1 VRVQGGRGG
10 LKEGAGVLGVR
21 ATGRAGEISGE
32 MLGGS
37 CASGIRRKRM
47 ALARGAGPSAGGGR
61 DAGEPGVGGG
71 LTSGARWQA
80 GGGRAGLDSGERT
93 GPGLLSARG
102 ATREQAGME
111 PGRVRGGTGPAREE
125 KKKRVGRLAEVV
137 GRNGFWIF
145 WVWVR
150 FFYFLF
156 SFLFLLQ
163 IKFEFKYKFEFKPHS
178 NKSMHQHEC
187 NNKNLNL

>member
-1 VRVQGGRGG
+1 MCEREGCGGDGAARWGRGVS
-10 LKEGAGVLGVR
+10 ER
-21 ATGRAGEISGE
+21 
-32 MLGGS
+32 GG
-37 CASGIRRKRM
+37 
-47 ALARGAGPSAGGGR
+47 ALAGLSGGV
-61 DAGEPGVGGG
+61 AP
-71 LTSGARWQA
+71 TSGARWQA
-80 GGGRAGLDSGERT
+80 GESGRAGLGSGERT
-93 GPGLLSARG
+93 GPGGWHCWLG
-102 ATREQAGME
+102 
-111 PGRVRGGTGPAREE
+111 RGGKGKRDGPAREE

-163 IKFEFKYKFEFKPHS
+163 TKFEFKPHS

-187 NNKNLNL
+187 NTKF